1 MAKAKEAILPHSED
15 NQLADLAAQ
24 HEEWAVTLARAKENK
39 KKALEDGAQGFTRRS
54 AHETF
59 HLLVR
64 NMKEDATLIGKM
76 FARVDTDGG
85 GGIDARELH
94 RVLEDVGMEL
104 NFVEVDRIFS
114 LFDADGNGI
123 LDISEFKN
131 ALLAAADPTT
141 ADPGSAEVA
150 EALGAAAARHVSAS
164 WQ

>member
-114 LFDADGNGI
+114 
-123 LDISEFKN
+123 S
-131 ALLAAADPTT
+131 
-141 ADPGSAEVA
+141 
-150 EALGAAAARHVSAS
+150 
-164 WQ
+164 